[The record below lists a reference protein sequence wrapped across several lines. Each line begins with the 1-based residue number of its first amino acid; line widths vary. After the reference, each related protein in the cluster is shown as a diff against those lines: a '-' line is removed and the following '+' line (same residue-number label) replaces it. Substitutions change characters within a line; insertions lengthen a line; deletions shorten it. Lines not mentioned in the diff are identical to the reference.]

1 MKNKLVNQ
9 IKACFPAK
17 SINESLSRM
26 IAAALICQLDPTL
39 DELADIKTAVSEAV
53 TNSIVHGY
61 SGSDGEIFLTAQYY
75 EDNLI
80 KIIIKDKGR
89 GIENVKQAMEPLFT
103 TDESGERSG
112 MGFPIM
118 QSFMDKIK
126 VVSKTGRGTTVIF
139 SKKIKK
145 GQAEPA
151 PKRLTPATE
160 NK

>member
-1 MKNKLVNQ
+1 MKNKPVNQ
-9 IKACFPAK
+9 VKASFPAK

-26 IAAALICQLDPTL
+26 IAAALICQLDPTI

-53 TNSIVHGY
+53 TNCIVHGY
-61 SGSDGEIFLTAQYY
+61 AGSEGEISLTAQYY
-75 EDNLI
+75 QDNSV

-118 QSFMDKIK
+118 QSFTDKIK
-126 VVSKTGRGTTVIF
+126 VISKPGKGTTVIF
-139 SKKIKK
+139 TKKIKR
-145 GQAEPA
+145 GAD
-151 PKRLTPATE
+151 
-160 NK
+160 